1 MDFNERLKEYMVE
14 NGLNQSDLAKVL
26 GVSSGYISMLLR
38 GERTPNTKLIVNLSN
53 ISNKSSSWWLHGVE
67 KYNNL
72 YALNSLID
80 IFIEDGSI
88 DANGN
93 MDEATQTVL
102 INMLRK
108 EINTKLKNK
117 NNAI

>member
-1 MDFNERLKEYMVE
+1 MDFNERLKKYMEE
-14 NGLNQSDLAKVL
+14 NGLNQTDLAKLL

-38 GERTPNTKLIVNLSN
+38 KERTPNTKLIVNLSKVN
-53 ISNKSSSWWLHGVE
+53 NKSSSWWLHGE
-67 KYNNL
+67 EEYNNL

-88 DANGN
+88 DNEGN
-93 MDEATQTVL
+93 MDDDTKEML
-102 INMLRK
+102 IKMLHK
-108 EINTKLKNK
+108 EINTKIKNK

>member
-1 MDFNERLKEYMVE
+1 MDFNERLKKYMDE
-14 NGLNQSDLAKVL
+14 NGLNQSDLAKLL
-26 GVSSGYISMLLR
+26 GVSSGYVSMLLR
-38 GERTPNTKLIVNLSN
+38 KERTPNTKLVVNLSK
-53 ISNKSSSWWLHGVE
+53 ISNKSSSWWLHGE
-67 KYNNL
+67 EEYNNL

-88 DANGN
+88 NANGD
-93 MDEATQTVL
+93 MDEDTEKVL